1 MSTSQAH
8 TQSSCAVCGQGM
20 QNKAGVTDA
29 KGRPVCVDCI
39 EAARQLVARRESR
52 KRQVEA
58 IKKSEAELSRVE
70 DDNSAVLHMTE
81 DEVLALARF
90 ACANCGRVLPVA
102 GAGCEACG
110 FGTSLGVPSKRR
122 SRLRFGLRGPAA
134 HASSLFP
141 QFDPRIVTGSG
152 TAVLLLG
159 ALAPLSAVMVRWMW
173 EGATVI
179 TVGLAVAGIALLAF
193 SRRNAIAS
201 TIPFAL
207 GAIVAMVLLVR
218 GLSGPTSQSLVVW
231 LSVGVVALALQLWT
245 LLTASDD
252 WLVKRV
258 MAASLIA
265 QTGMIVLAIIR
276 CSQVA

>member
-8 TQSSCAVCGQGM
+8 THSTCAVCGQSM
-20 QNKAGVTDA
+20 QDKAGVTDA

-58 IKKSEAELSRVE
+58 LKKSEAELSRVE

-81 DEVLALARF
+81 DEVLALARY

-102 GAGCEACG
+102 GMGCEACG

-122 SRLRFGLRGPAA
+122 SRFRLGLRPPAA
-134 HASSLFP
+134 HGSALFP
-141 QFDPRIVTGSG
+141 QFDPRLVTWSG
-152 TAVLLLG
+152 TAVLVLG
-159 ALAPLSAVMVRWMW
+159 AIAPLSAVLVRWMW

-179 TVGLAVAGIALLAF
+179 TVGLAVAALSLLGF
-193 SRRNAIAS
+193 GRRNAITSIIAFAIGALAG
-201 TIPFAL
+201 TI
-207 GAIVAMVLLVR
+207 LLLR
-218 GLSGPTSQSLVVW
+218 GISGPASQPLAIWLVVG
-231 LSVGVVALALQLWT
+231 LVALALQLWT
-245 LLTASDD
+245 LVTSTDD

-258 MAASLIA
+258 MAASLLA
-265 QTGMIVLAIIR
+265 QTGMVILAIIR